1 MQKNETVYETLVKKS
16 ERNENILKENIKIQK
31 E

>member
-1 MQKNETVYETLVKKS
+1 MD
-16 ERNENILKENIKIQK
+16 ERNENILKVEKVWNKI